1 MSKMSLFNRALAV
14 SLAGTMVLGM
24 TACGSSGGSTSD
36 GASSSA
42 GDSTAASTQEAA
54 TTDTE
59 AASSG
64 ASYDNPDFYP
74 VSDST
79 VDMTAF
85 TMSMPNVT
93 DLATNDF
100 TKYLENLTG
109 VHLEFETG
117 GRDDWEEK
125 LNLEL
130 SSGDYPDIIFGVSPN
145 LAKYGVKEGIIIP
158 LDDLITE
165 ENCPNYLSMF
175 GDQLDLSKEADG
187 KIYSLLATND
197 CYHCK
202 YADKMWINTKYL
214 DEIGCDVPTTTDEF
228 ADVCQKFMEKY
239 PNGIALA
246 GTAVGSGWRSDFQE
260 WLMGSFLLYPGKSYT
275 MGAYDYTAVNSDGKI
290 VCAATDD
297 RYKEFMQYC
306 NSLYQ
311 MGAIYDG
318 DFTQTQEQLKTLVNN
333 PTDSPVLCM
342 PEGTISDYIDVATNP
357 DLYKEYAALAPLAGP
372 DGTRLTTYYK
382 YSAIS
387 SGNFMITDHCK
398 DPATALKW
406 VDFFYSSK
414 GDLCS
419 QYGADEG
426 TDWVMNPEGKVGLN
440 GEPALYEILN
450 AYSGE
455 PQNHDWQDIGI
466 RVAPEAYRLGQAT
479 DPDVDPYGE
488 EGLEKLLYDASK
500 EEYAP
505 YGQDEQKADLDVLP
519 EMKMSS
525 DETSAIS
532 TVNVEVEKIIS
543 ESQVAFI
550 TGAQDLDSGWNTY
563 KDSLQKAGLED
574 LLKTYQ
580 TTYDRSAG
588 SSK

>member
-175 GDQLDLSKEADG
+175 
-187 KIYSLLATND
+187 
-197 CYHCK
+197 
-202 YADKMWINTKYL
+202 
-214 DEIGCDVPTTTDEF
+214 
-228 ADVCQKFMEKY
+228 
-239 PNGIALA
+239 
-246 GTAVGSGWRSDFQE
+246 
-260 WLMGSFLLYPGKSYT
+260 
-275 MGAYDYTAVNSDGKI
+275 
-290 VCAATDD
+290 
-297 RYKEFMQYC
+297 
-306 NSLYQ
+306 
-311 MGAIYDG
+311 
-318 DFTQTQEQLKTLVNN
+318 
-333 PTDSPVLCM
+333 
-342 PEGTISDYIDVATNP
+342 
-357 DLYKEYAALAPLAGP
+357 
-372 DGTRLTTYYK
+372 
-382 YSAIS
+382 
-387 SGNFMITDHCK
+387 
-398 DPATALKW
+398 
-406 VDFFYSSK
+406 
-414 GDLCS
+414 
-419 QYGADEG
+419 
-426 TDWVMNPEGKVGLN
+426 
-440 GEPALYEILN
+440 
-450 AYSGE
+450 
-455 PQNHDWQDIGI
+455 
-466 RVAPEAYRLGQAT
+466 
-479 DPDVDPYGE
+479 
-488 EGLEKLLYDASK
+488 
-500 EEYAP
+500 
-505 YGQDEQKADLDVLP
+505 
-519 EMKMSS
+519 
-525 DETSAIS
+525 
-532 TVNVEVEKIIS
+532 
-543 ESQVAFI
+543 
-550 TGAQDLDSGWNTY
+550 
-563 KDSLQKAGLED
+563 
-574 LLKTYQ
+574 
-580 TTYDRSAG
+580 
-588 SSK
+588 

>member
-1 MSKMSLFNRALAV
+1 MNKRKLWNKLLSA
-14 SLAGTMVLGM
+14 SLAGAMVMGM
-24 TACGSSGGSTSD
+24 TACGSTD
-36 GASSSA
+36 G
-42 GDSTAASTQEAA
+42 STAAATSAA
-54 TTDTE
+54 GTAASAQTTE
-59 AASSG
+59 AAASETASAG
-64 ASYDNPDFYP
+64 ASYDNPGFYP
-74 VSDST
+74 VSDKE
-79 VDMTAF
+79 VDLSAF

-109 VHLEFETG
+109 VKVSFETG

-130 SSGDYPDIIFGVSPN
+130 SSGDYPDIIFGVTPN

-158 LDDLITE
+158 LDDLLTKD
-165 ENCPNYLSMF
+165 NCPNYLSMF
-175 GDQLDLSKEADG
+175 GDQLDLSRESDG

-214 DEIGCDVPTTTDEF
+214 KEIGCEMPTTTDEF
-228 ADVCQKFMEKY
+228 YDVCKKFLAKY

-246 GTAVGSGWRSDFQE
+246 GTAVGSGWHSDFQE

-275 MGAYDYTAVNSDGKI
+275 MGAYDYTAVNKDGKV
-290 VCAATDD
+290 VCTATDD
-297 RYKEFMQYC
+297 RYKEFMKYC

-311 MGAIYDG
+311 LGAIYDG

-333 PTDSPVLCM
+333 PKDSPVLCM
-342 PEGTISDYIDVATNP
+342 PEGTISDYVDVATSP
-357 DLYKEYAALAPLAGP
+357 DLYKEYATLAPLAGP

-387 SGNFMITDHCK
+387 SGNFMITDKCK
-398 DPATALKW
+398 DPAAALKW

-426 TDWVMNPEGKVGLN
+426 KDWVLNPSGKVGLN
-440 GEPALYEILN
+440 GKPALYEILN
-450 AYSGE
+450 PYSGE

-479 DPDVDPYGE
+479 DPNVDPYGPD
-488 EGLEKLLYDASK
+488 GLERLLYDASK
-500 EEYAP
+500 NNYAP

-519 EMKMSS
+519 EMKLSS
-525 DETSAIS
+525 DETSAVS
-532 TVNVEVEKIIS
+532 TVDVEVEKIIS
-543 ESQVAFI
+543 ESQVSFI
-550 TGAQDLDSGWNTY
+550 TGATDLDAGWNTY

-580 TTYDRSAG
+580 TAYDRSAG
-588 SSK
+588 KK